1 MWTCDRP
8 KELDPVIL
16 SIWPASLNVGSP
28 SRETSIMLCVRID
41 VTQDV
46 FAVAVRIGAT
56 PFNGLP
62 ERDDQGPGSPFKREY
77 RAVLDRRSI

>member
-1 MWTCDRP
+1 
-8 KELDPVIL
+8 
-16 SIWPASLNVGSP
+16 
-28 SRETSIMLCVRID
+28 MLCIRID

-77 RAVLDRRSI
+77 RAVLDRRSIWSLLHAVQNVLLWRRRSRPEWVP